1 MMNHDTFLRMT
12 HLLLPAC
19 IAVLATPVHA
29 EQVPP
34 WAAASQ
40 PNVFVAQRQHLA
52 TRAQRSASSRAV
64 GVLALDAPS
73 SCATSA
79 LSLCYDYRT
88 GHAVYKPARQL
99 MPDIHGLQRESM
111 SLKRSGIT
119 LRYSFK

>member
-1 MMNHDTFLRMT
+1 MNQNSLPRITR
-12 HLLLPAC
+12 LLLSGCMAG
-19 IAVLATPVHA
+19 LSWPVHA
-29 EQVPP
+29 ELDPHL
-34 WAAASQ
+34 AAASQ
-40 PNVFVAQRQHLA
+40 PDVFMAQRQHLA
-52 TRAQRSASSRAV
+52 TRAQRSASSRTV

-111 SLKRSGIT
+111 SLKRSGIM